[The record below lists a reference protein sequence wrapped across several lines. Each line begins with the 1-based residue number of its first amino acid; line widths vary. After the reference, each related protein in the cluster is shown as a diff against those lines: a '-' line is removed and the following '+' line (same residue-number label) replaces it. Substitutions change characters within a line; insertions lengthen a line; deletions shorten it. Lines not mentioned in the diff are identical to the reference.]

1 MAPLNWMSFAMCML
15 VGASDS
21 RLGCWWVM
29 VMIDVKTLAS
39 SQLILTTPSPIVDV
53 LSGWWRRCVGV
64 QHITCMIIDNLHT
77 LAREEGAVMEMCIT
91 CICNMQ
97 SVLNVDI

>member
-1 MAPLNWMSFAMCML
+1 MVKTVIVYMTLLNWMSFAMCML

-21 RLGCWWVM
+21 RLQCWWVM

-53 LSGWWRRCVGV
+53 LSREGGDGV
-64 QHITCMIIDNLHT
+64 WQCSTS
-77 LAREEGAVMEMCIT
+77 LA
-91 CICNMQ
+91 
-97 SVLNVDI
+97 